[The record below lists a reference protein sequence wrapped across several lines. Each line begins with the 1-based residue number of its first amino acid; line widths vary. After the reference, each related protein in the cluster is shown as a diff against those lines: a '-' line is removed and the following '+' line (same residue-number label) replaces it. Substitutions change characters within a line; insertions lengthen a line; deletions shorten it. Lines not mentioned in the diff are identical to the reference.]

1 MVAIFE
7 AAKGLIVLVAGFGLF
22 ELMHG
27 DVQAA
32 AERLVRHLNLNPASR
47 YPRVFIDASVW
58 FSDSH
63 LRLLALGAVLYAT
76 VRFVEAFGLWRA
88 RRWAQWFGAVSGGIY
103 LPLEIY
109 KLWEAV
115 TWPRVTVLTVNSI
128 IVAYLVQVLV
138 RAHDGPPKA
147 EAPPKVGAGP

>member
-32 AERLVRHLNLNPASR
+32 AERLVRHLNLNPASH

-58 FSDSH
+58 FDDAH
-63 LRLLALGAVLYAT
+63 LRMLALGAVLYAA

-88 RRWAQWFGAVSGGIY
+88 RRWAEWFGAVSGGIY

-128 IVAYLVQVLV
+128 IVVYLVQVLV
-138 RAHDGPPKA
+138 RGRSGPPKTA
-147 EAPPKVGAGP
+147 TPPPAMAAS

>member
-7 AAKGLIVLVAGFGLF
+7 AAKGFIVLVAGFGLF

-32 AERLVRHLNLNPASR
+32 AERLVRHLNLNPASH

-58 FSDSH
+58 FNDAH

-88 RRWAQWFGAVSGGIY
+88 RRWAEWFGAVSGGIF
-103 LPLEIY
+103 LPLELY

-115 TWPRVTVLTVNSI
+115 TWPRLTVLTVNSI
-128 IVAYLVQVLV
+128 VVVYLVRVLV
-138 RAHDGPPKA
+138 RARQGPPPA
-147 EAPPKVGAGP
+147 AAPPAAPAAS

>member
-1 MVAIFE
+1 MVATFE
-7 AAKGLIVLVAGFGLF
+7 AAKGLMVLVAGFGLF

-27 DVQAA
+27 DVQAG
-32 AERLVRHLNLNPASR
+32 AERLVRHLNLNPASH

-58 FSDSH
+58 FNDAH
-63 LRLLALGAVLYAT
+63 LRMLAFGAVLYAA

-88 RRWAQWFGAVSGGIY
+88 RRWAEWFGAVSGGIY

-115 TWPRVTVLTVNSI
+115 TWPRVTLLTVNGI
-128 IVAYLVQVLV
+128 IVVYLVQFLA
-138 RAHDGPPKA
+138 RARSGPTKVD
-147 EAPPKVGAGP
+147 APPAVMAAP